1 MESNN
6 EAGITPIFPIFPFPF
21 FPQPV
26 SGLYVWSNLVINP
39 IPLLPLQPLH
49 PLEPVAGAG
58 PLVPGPIIPIG
69 PIFPF
74 RREEL
79 RLDVDGR
86 YPQMKASGTSQI
98 GLSGRVSW
106 IANLTAVSGGW
117 AGSIFYKDGSVAS
130 FPFTNVKVT
139 AQRPNPFVV
148 PASATVEFSGG
159 GTTYT
164 RVYNFSS
171 RYFHTVSMEF
181 DNAAS
186 STVNLD
192 YNTGS
197 HPNRPASLPVENLTI
212 PEIYRRAGFDV
223 ATTAGNSV
231 VPMAGAHAD
240 AKWSNQEMH
249 DAMQVHWSQ
258 YSASAKWAVWVFFA
272 SLHEIGTSLGGI
284 MFDDIGAQQRQ
295 GTSIFNDSFIK
306 TPNPS
311 QPASLVAPWVD
322 RMNFWTACHE
332 IGHTFN
338 LAHAWQKSLVDN
350 GHGPWVPLTDVPE
363 ARTFMNYPYR
373 VSGGTNS
380 FFANFDYRFI
390 DQELLF
396 LRHAPERFVKMGDAL
411 WFDHHGFEQA
421 NTSADFQLEI
431 RVDKPSPHYEYL
443 EPVVLE
449 MRLTNVS
456 GEPQLVPENL
466 LRSLENITA
475 VIKRDGDAAKLYAP
489 FARYCYAPN
498 KVALQ
503 PGESLADSLF
513 VSAGSTGW
521 NVSEPG
527 YYTIQVALEHGDY
540 EYVSNALRLRVAI
553 PNDRD
558 EERLAQDYFTD
569 DVGRILAFD
578 GSKVLDAGNNTL
590 QAIVDR
596 LPNHNAAIHAA
607 VPLALTTARATQQLT
622 YDGDEAKIVR
632 TKPDV
637 TAARACLAPLVGDA
651 RRAVATLGAIDYD
664 YYAARLSDTFA
675 AVGAPTETARLSI
688 ARPATKPAIT
698 SANAATR
705 QKQKTA

>member
-1 MESNN
+1 MESIN
-6 EAGITPIFPIFPFPF
+6 EADVIPVLPINPFPFPLF
-21 FPQPV
+21 QPV
-26 SGLYVWSNLVINP
+26 SGLYVWTLSLDP
-39 IPLLPLQPLH
+39 IPLQ
-49 PLEPVAGAG
+49 PVAAG
-58 PLVPGPIIPIG
+58 PLTPGPIIPIA

-79 RLDVDGR
+79 RLDVDSR

-106 IANLTAVSGGW
+106 IANLTAAAGGGW
-117 AGSIFYKDGSVAS
+117 TGSIFYKDGAIAS
-130 FPFTNVKVT
+130 FPFTNVKITV
-139 AQRPNPFVV
+139 QRPSPFVS

-159 GTTYT
+159 GGTAFTRLYNYT
-164 RVYNFSS
+164 S

-181 DNAAS
+181 DNAAG
-186 STVNLD
+186 STINLD

-197 HPNRPASLPVENLTI
+197 HPNRPASLAVENLTI
-212 PEIYRRAGFDV
+212 PEVYRRAGFDV

-258 YSASAKWAVWVFFA
+258 FSASAKWAVWVFFA
-272 SLHEIGTSLGGI
+272 SLHEQGTSLGGI

-306 TPNPS
+306 TPNPA
-311 QPASLVAPWVD
+311 QTPALAPAWID

-338 LAHAWQKSLVDN
+338 LAHAWQKALVDN
-350 GHGPWVPLTDVPE
+350 GHGPWVPLTNVPE

-411 WFDHHGFEQA
+411 WFDQHGFEQA
-421 NTSADFQLEI
+421 ITSADFQLEI
-431 RVDKPSPHYEYL
+431 RIDKPSPQYEYL

-475 VIKRDGDAAKLYAP
+475 VIKRDGDPAKLYAP
-489 FARYCYAPN
+489 FARYCYQPN

-527 YYTIQVALEHGDY
+527 DYTIQVALEHGDY
-540 EYVSNALRLRVAI
+540 EYVSNTLRLRVAI
-553 PNDRD
+553 PNDRN

-578 GSKVLDAGNNTL
+578 GSKVLDAGNNAL

-651 RRAVATLGAIDYD
+651 SRAVTTLGAIDYD

-688 ARPATKPAIT
+688 ARPATKPTIT
-698 SANAATR
+698 SANAAR
-705 QKQKTA
+705 KRATA